1 LLTFVNKDGGCNEF
15 FDFKKEIV
23 TLEEG
28 QTIDTGAAV

>member
-1 LLTFVNKDGGCNEF
+1 VMGRRS
-15 FDFKKEIV
+15 DFKKAII